1 MLTEID
7 GIPVK
12 GGVCKFSPDPTCS
25 EEAPSEDIVNV
36 WLDAGEEK
44 GSAGDLRVYGQVDNK
59 EIGKFWS
66 RDSKCNAM

>member
-7 GIPVK
+7 GISVK
-12 GGVCKFSPDPTCS
+12 GGVGKFSPDSAFS

-44 GSAGDLRVYGQVDNK
+44 EKRWELVNV
-59 EIGKFWS
+59 
-66 RDSKCNAM
+66 